1 MLELVRCLVVRKI
14 LQVFQAG
21 FAIRYTS
28 IYTIQKYDIYEMNV
42 IRYRFVG
49 YLKRHPW
56 VSFQVAI
63 GMKTATPPRTIDT
76 RTDNLPEL
84 AIPVLTWPQVTK

>member
-1 MLELVRCLVVRKI
+1 MIRVRIAENYKQFQELKVSRDFDYPMIHIFEFLFPEK
-14 LQVFQAG
+14 
-21 FAIRYTS
+21 
-28 IYTIQKYDIYEMNV
+28 
-42 IRYRFVG
+42 FVG

-84 AIPVLTWPQVTK
+84 AIPVLIWPQVTK